1 MSSRKALCALVVVLT
16 LTSCSFSKRDTGASP
31 TPAASQTEMMPS
43 ESSDM
48 GVTDGS
54 ITVGPA
60 TVSGSLGSEPV
71 VKIDSTVATSETLQQ
86 KDVVVGDGTE
96 VVASS
101 TVDAHYVGYGA
112 TSGKLF
118 DSSWKNGSPVEFPL
132 SGVITG
138 WQEGLLGMKV
148 GGRRILVIP
157 GAMGYGAA
165 PPQGSGILPNET
177 LVFVVD
183 LTGVK

>member
-1 MSSRKALCALVVVLT
+1 
-16 LTSCSFSKRDTGASP
+16 
-31 TPAASQTEMMPS
+31 MMPT
-43 ESSDM
+43 ESPS
-48 GVTDGS
+48 GGTDVS

-71 VKIDSTVATSETLQQ
+71 VKIDSTVATTETLQQ

>member
-1 MSSRKALCALVVVLT
+1 MSSRKALCAIAIALT
-16 LTSCSFSKRDTGASP
+16 LTSCSFSKRDTGSSQTP
-31 TPAASQTEMMPS
+31 TPAASEISTLPTES
-43 ESSDM
+43 TGS
-48 GVTDGS
+48 TDTS
-54 ITVGPA
+54 ITLGPA
-60 TVSGSLGSEPV
+60 TVSGDLGSEPV
-71 VKIDSTVATSETLQQ
+71 VTIDSSVATTESLQQ
-86 KDVVVGDGTE
+86 KDIVVGDGTA
-96 VVASS
+96 VIASS

-132 SGVITG
+132 ANVITG

-157 GAMGYGAA
+157 GSMGYGAA
-165 PPQGSGILPNET
+165 PPQGSGILPNES

-183 LTGVK
+183 LAGVK